1 MKITIKIFSL
11 IDEQL
16 SRGAVAPKSSM
27 DHQTRSGQSSTSG
40 GHSSRQISVN
50 SSSLFED
57 VSYGQVDSE
66 QREEFEQLL
75 KKVNL
80 RLCTQDSD
88 HCILDIWYSPL
99 GITIVSYDG

>member
-1 MKITIKIFSL
+1 M
-11 IDEQL
+11 
-16 SRGAVAPKSSM
+16 APKSSM
-27 DHQTRSGQSSTSG
+27 DHHTRSGQSSTSG

-66 QREEFEQLL
+66 QREEFERLL

-88 HCILDIWYSPL
+88 R
-99 GITIVSYDG
+99 

>member
-1 MKITIKIFSL
+1 M
-11 IDEQL
+11 
-16 SRGAVAPKSSM
+16 APKSSV
-27 DHQTRSGQSSTSG
+27 DHQATGGQSSTSG

-66 QREEFEQLL
+66 QRQEFEQLL

-80 RLCTQDSD
+80 R
-88 HCILDIWYSPL
+88 
-99 GITIVSYDG
+99 